1 MVKRKK
7 KKLKIKIVLFNTLI
21 FTLFIILNTNNA
33 LADKQSIQIYVEP
46 EQVNENDFFK
56 VSAYTITEGQE
67 IEFLINVN
75 ITFNNQTYIIT
86 EENDNFEVE
95 IKAPSV
101 ETDKTFDIYAIKQG
115 YKTNYTKIK
124 VKNIK
129 PSLEI
134 IPQDYIIPAGDY
146 FYVTVY
152 ENNIDGNT
160 VEGVKVYISNCGDM
174 MVNTQMDGKAY
185 LNAPKDRGE
194 IKIIASKLG
203 YINGNLT
210 IKIKPQSDIISQIIH
225 NKIFLIFL
233 SFLVLIFAILF
244 VHFRQKKNIYNHAKE
259 ISDKKTFEKYA
270 SKSDSSYDENIGE
283 STDFTKSPVRV
294 SQGNDGK
301 VEEIRI
307 SRPNKEK
314 YIVGI
319 ETQVN
324 GIKEPA
330 KYKNNKHDEDE
341 WFEGIDDIRYEIDK
355 LTGKIDEK
363 GKDKWFEGV
372 DDFKKK
378 IDEKI
383 KRKNKN

>member
-7 KKLKIKIVLFNTLI
+7 KKYKSKIYLFNILI

-33 LADKQSIQIYVEP
+33 LADMQSIQIYVEP

-56 VSAYTITEGQE
+56 VSAYIITEMQE

-75 ITFNNQTYIIT
+75 ITFNNQTYKIT

-101 ETDKTFDIYAIKQG
+101 ETDKTYDIYAIKQG
-115 YKTNYTKIK
+115 YKTNYTQIN

-129 PSLEI
+129 TPLEI

-160 VEGVKVYISNCGDM
+160 VEGAKVYISNCGDK
-174 MVNTQMDGKAY
+174 MVTTQMDGKAY
-185 LNAPKDRGE
+185 LYAPNDREE

-210 IKIKPQSDIISQIIH
+210 IKIKPQPDIFSQIIH

-244 VHFRQKKNIYNHAKE
+244 VHFKQKKNIYNHAKE
-259 ISDKKTFEKYA
+259 ISDIKTFEKYT
-270 SKSDSSYDENIGE
+270 SESDKSYDENKGG
-283 STDFTKSPVRV
+283 STEVARSPVRV
-294 SQGNDGK
+294 NQGKDSK

-314 YIVGI
+314 EIIGI
-319 ETQVN
+319 ETHIN
-324 GIKEPA
+324 GIKAPA
-330 KYKNNKHDEDE
+330 NCKKNRHDEDE

-355 LTGKIDEK
+355 LTGKVDEK
-363 GKDKWFEGV
+363 GRDKWFEGV